1 MHDFI
6 SDFLEKIIDATK
18 IVLLYVLVS
27 ICILSILVTLF
38 GWITSFWIS
47 IVGFIASVFLTAL
60 TLLLADNMN

>member
-1 MHDFI
+1 MHDFV
-6 SDFLEKIIDATK
+6 SDFFEKIIDATK
-18 IVLLYVLVS
+18 IVLLYVLAS

-47 IVGFIASVFLTAL
+47 IVGFIASVFFTAL

>member
-18 IVLLYVLVS
+18 IVLLFVLVS
-27 ICILSILVTLF
+27 ICVLSILVTVL

-47 IVGFIASVFLTAL
+47 IVGFIASVFFTAL
-60 TLLLADNMN
+60 TLLLVDNMN